1 MSKSKSLMLL
11 IVGILFCSL
20 SFVYKYAFDYKNPTL
35 TAVIMTLDVALLIF
49 NMYYLSYT
57 ITEKTGRSILNSI
70 VSSLLYFVGITGVIM
85 AYAEENASL
94 QLFLG
99 TLETLVYLSPIIMIL
114 LPIIYVLAMI
124 LE

>member
-114 LPIIYVLAMI
+114 LPIIYVFAMI

>member
-1 MSKSKSLMLL
+1 MSKSKTLMLL

-114 LPIIYVLAMI
+114 LPITYVLAMI

>member
-1 MSKSKSLMLL
+1 MLL

-20 SFVYKYAFDYKNPTL
+20 SFVYKYAFDYKTPTL